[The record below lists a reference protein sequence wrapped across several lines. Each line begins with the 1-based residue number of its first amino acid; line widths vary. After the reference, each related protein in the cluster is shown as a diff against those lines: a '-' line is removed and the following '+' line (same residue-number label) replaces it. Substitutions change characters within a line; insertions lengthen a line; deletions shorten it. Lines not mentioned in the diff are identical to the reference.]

1 MSKLM
6 LFLITMSI
14 SGSIVFLLTMAVE
27 FLFSKS
33 YMRYMYIAM
42 KLIILFF
49 LIPVTIIVCKVIL
62 AQTEVIEMDSGDFS
76 YMVIISLK
84 NFTMLS
90 LGRRIGTVLFFIWIA
105 GFFFFYV
112 ISTVKGMHLM
122 KRLFLLSSK
131 VTEHEILNLVETLK
145 HELKI
150 KKKIRVYQNS
160 FVASPFLTGVIHPKI
175 VIPED
180 TKDKNSL
187 SLMLRHEL
195 IHLKSYDVFF
205 KMLLNLIQKIHWF
218 NPIIYI
224 FSKKFFDM
232 SELVCDERVIE
243 QIEEKKRCDYAY
255 LLIEI
260 SKEKTSTTNLAIPLK
275 GHSYKIMERRV
286 HRIMQYKKQKITA
299 KFILTMCMLGVAAP
313 TVTYASSMASLQI
326 QDTIIENNTKK
337 IEETQIEQIEYTV
350 QEPLSVDIDLGSILA
365 RGSNVVNTT
374 LGPGQTSAFR
384 SFYLKAGS
392 IIMISTFGN
401 PTSERYLAGYELND
415 NKTYIA
421 SSNGIVNHTF
431 TVPKDGTYTIFFQN
445 YSTTKNINIQGNVNI
460 F

>member
-1 MSKLM
+1 
-6 LFLITMSI
+6 
-14 SGSIVFLLTMAVE
+14 
-27 FLFSKS
+27 
-33 YMRYMYIAM
+33 
-42 KLIILFF
+42 
-49 LIPVTIIVCKVIL
+49 
-62 AQTEVIEMDSGDFS
+62 
-76 YMVIISLK
+76 MVVS
-84 NFTMLS
+84 
-90 LGRRIGTVLFFIWIA
+90 A
-105 GFFFFYV
+105 
-112 ISTVKGMHLM
+112 ST
-122 KRLFLLSSK
+122 F
-131 VTEHEILNLVETLK
+131 
-145 HELKI
+145 
-150 KKKIRVYQNS
+150 
-160 FVASPFLTGVIHPKI
+160 
-175 VIPED
+175 
-180 TKDKNSL
+180 
-187 SLMLRHEL
+187 
-195 IHLKSYDVFF
+195 
-205 KMLLNLIQKIHWF
+205 
-218 NPIIYI
+218 
-224 FSKKFFDM
+224 
-232 SELVCDERVIE
+232 
-243 QIEEKKRCDYAY
+243 
-255 LLIEI
+255 
-260 SKEKTSTTNLAIPLK
+260 
-275 GHSYKIMERRV
+275 
-286 HRIMQYKKQKITA
+286 
-299 KFILTMCMLGVAAP
+299 LTMCMLGVAAP

>member
-1 MSKLM
+1 MSELM

-131 VTEHEILNLVETLK
+131 VTEHEILDLVETLK

-150 KKKIRVYQNS
+150 KNKIRV
-160 FVASPFLTGVIHPKI
+160 
-175 VIPED
+175 
-180 TKDKNSL
+180 
-187 SLMLRHEL
+187 
-195 IHLKSYDVFF
+195 
-205 KMLLNLIQKIHWF
+205 
-218 NPIIYI
+218 
-224 FSKKFFDM
+224 
-232 SELVCDERVIE
+232 
-243 QIEEKKRCDYAY
+243 
-255 LLIEI
+255 
-260 SKEKTSTTNLAIPLK
+260 
-275 GHSYKIMERRV
+275 
-286 HRIMQYKKQKITA
+286 
-299 KFILTMCMLGVAAP
+299 
-313 TVTYASSMASLQI
+313 
-326 QDTIIENNTKK
+326 
-337 IEETQIEQIEYTV
+337 
-350 QEPLSVDIDLGSILA
+350 
-365 RGSNVVNTT
+365 
-374 LGPGQTSAFR
+374 
-384 SFYLKAGS
+384 
-392 IIMISTFGN
+392 
-401 PTSERYLAGYELND
+401 
-415 NKTYIA
+415 
-421 SSNGIVNHTF
+421 
-431 TVPKDGTYTIFFQN
+431 
-445 YSTTKNINIQGNVNI
+445 
-460 F
+460 

>member
-1 MSKLM
+1 M

-131 VTEHEILNLVETLK
+131 VTEHEILDLVETLK

-260 SKEKTSTTNLAIPLK
+260 SKEKTSATNLAIPLK

-286 HRIMQYKKQKITA
+286 HRIMQYKKQKVTA

-337 IEETQIEQIEYTV
+337 NRRNSDRTNRIH
-350 QEPLSVDIDLGSILA
+350 
-365 RGSNVVNTT
+365 
-374 LGPGQTSAFR
+374 R
-384 SFYLKAGS
+384 SRT
-392 IIMISTFGN
+392 IVC
-401 PTSERYLAGYELND
+401 RY
-415 NKTYIA
+415 
-421 SSNGIVNHTF
+421 
-431 TVPKDGTYTIFFQN
+431 
-445 YSTTKNINIQGNVNI
+445 
-460 F
+460 